1 VGNIQIGAVADPE
14 TETLVLTKIV
24 RLNQNGLADARSA
37 ALKLEKRA
45 YQISDVYRQTAP
57 AK

>member
-1 VGNIQIGAVADPE
+1 VADPE

-45 YQISDVYRQTAP
+45 YQIGDVYRQTAP